1 VCVCVCVFV
10 FFFFGLVLL
19 GSSMEEV
26 VEQQGVEEEVVM
38 SSQSPPKR
46 AREEISD
53 VVVGDGHDFDNCSAA
68 GQELAVDV
76 AAGPP
81 ASKKLCIE
89 EAVLCTIPN
98 VLELEDLELHD
109 DQAAADE
116 NSTCSSSVLVDISH
130 HSAGAVAGCV
140 VSGDE
145 LGDVVVDQDLLA
157 EEHDVHSLFRGAQYK
172 YHPAAVAGGS
182 ECCSAL
188 SKEDAARVLRSLEE
202 ELGVSSD
209 QSDEYVDSSSSSLLP
224 SSAVQEALVDA
235 ALTSWGE
242 EIWNS
247 SSSCGG
253 FVAAAGGAAG
263 DHAAGC
269 SSGRSSLTIGDQQDE
284 SPAAPVT
291 NCLQGAALDNKLS
304 CALSTFEPVE
314 GAQVDIG
321 FLNEASDDELGI
333 PPSPSSER
341 AVFDDRRTAKEVCE
355 DSMSVLTEAGSLLEG
370 RGDHHSA
377 AADDDDENGESA
389 AAGPRKSQAALHE
402 AVSWA
407 LEDNNSAA
415 EDYPDPTGS
424 SSSFHDM
431 AAAAAAEEEE
441 DWLMPVGGLDFLL
454 DFSTGYV
461 PVAT

>member
-1 VCVCVCVFV
+1 MCVCFCVCLFV
-10 FFFFGLVLL
+10 CFFGLILL

-38 SSQSPPKR
+38 SSPSPPKR
-46 AREEISD
+46 ARAEISD
-53 VVVGDGHDFDNCSAA
+53 VVVGDGHDFHSSSAA

-89 EAVLCTIPN
+89 EAVLSTIPN
-98 VLELEDLELHD
+98 VLELEDLELQD

-116 NSTCSSSVLVDISH
+116 NSTCSSSVLVDIGH
-130 HSAGAVAGCV
+130 HSA
-140 VSGDE
+140 GDE

-172 YHPAAVAGGS
+172 YHPAAAAGGS

-224 SSAVQEALVDA
+224 SSAAQEALVDA

-253 FVAAAGGAAG
+253 FVTAAGGAAG

-269 SSGRSSLTIGDQQDE
+269 SSGRSSLTIGDQEDE
-284 SPAAPVT
+284 SSAAPVT

-304 CALSTFEPVE
+304 CALSTFEPVD

-341 AVFDDRRTAKEVCE
+341 AVFDDGRTAKEVCE

-370 RGDHHSA
+370 GGDHHSA
-377 AADDDDENGESA
+377 AVDEDENGESA

-407 LEDNNSAA
+407 LQDNNSAA
-415 EDYPDPTGS
+415 EDYPDLPGS

>member
-1 VCVCVCVFV
+1 
-10 FFFFGLVLL
+10 
-19 GSSMEEV
+19 MEEV

-38 SSQSPPKR
+38 SSPSPPKR

-53 VVVGDGHDFDNCSAA
+53 VVVGDEHDFDSSSAA

-116 NSTCSSSVLVDISH
+116 NSTCSSSSVLVDISH

-145 LGDVVVDQDLLA
+145 LGGVVVDQDLLA
-157 EEHDVHSLFRGAQYK
+157 EEHDVHSLFRGEQYK
-172 YHPAAVAGGS
+172 YHPAAAAGGS

-209 QSDEYVDSSSSSLLP
+209 QSDEYIDSSSSSLLP
-224 SSAVQEALVDA
+224 SSAAQEALVDA

-253 FVAAAGGAAG
+253 FVTAAG
-263 DHAAGC
+263 DAAGDRTAGC
-269 SSGRSSLTIGDQQDE
+269 SSGRSSLTIRDQEDE
-284 SPAAPVT
+284 SSAAPVT
-291 NCLQGAALDNKLS
+291 NCLQGAAGLDNKLS
-304 CALSTFEPVE
+304 CALSTFEPVD

-341 AVFDDRRTAKEVCE
+341 AVFGDGRTAKEVCE

-377 AADDDDENGESA
+377 AAADDDENGESA

-407 LEDNNSAA
+407 LQDNNSAA
-415 EDYPDPTGS
+415 EDYPDPHGS
-424 SSSFHDM
+424 GSSFHDM

-454 DFSTGYV
+454 DFSTGYI

>member
-1 VCVCVCVFV
+1 VCVC
-10 FFFFGLVLL
+10 FFFGLILL

-38 SSQSPPKR
+38 SSPSPPKR

-53 VVVGDGHDFDNCSAA
+53 VVVGDGHDFHSSSAA

-89 EAVLCTIPN
+89 DAVLSTIPN
-98 VLELEDLELHD
+98 VLELEDLELQD

-130 HSAGAVAGCV
+130 HSAG
-140 VSGDE
+140 DE

-157 EEHDVHSLFRGAQYK
+157 EEHDVHSLLRGAQYK
-172 YHPAAVAGGS
+172 YHPAAAAGGS

-224 SSAVQEALVDA
+224 SSAAQEALVDA

-253 FVAAAGGAAG
+253 FVTAAGGAAG
-263 DHAAGC
+263 DHAAGF
-269 SSGRSSLTIGDQQDE
+269 SSGRSSLTIGDQEDE
-284 SPAAPVT
+284 SSAAPVT

-304 CALSTFEPVE
+304 CALSTFEPVD

-341 AVFDDRRTAKEVCE
+341 AVFDDVRTAKEVCE

-377 AADDDDENGESA
+377 AAADDDENGESA

-407 LEDNNSAA
+407 LQDNNSAA
-415 EDYPDPTGS
+415 EDYPDLPGS